1 MYCSRFHSS
10 IYFFDFLVKQIF
22 GNQDIPIFSSP
33 WSDLV
38 TCLGVDF
45 SNFRTKK
52 MSIEHG
58 LSNKALKKIGFKIVN
73 QITNSLF
80 NLLISCPTNLHAFLL

>member
-1 MYCSRFHSS
+1 MLLAHIVTFGFEVLTIPRPNNLGLVSFHDYCSRFHSS

-38 TCLGVDF
+38 TCLRVDF

-52 MSIEHG
+52 MSR
-58 LSNKALKKIGFKIVN
+58 SRTWFV
-73 QITNSLF
+73 QQST
-80 NLLISCPTNLHAFLL
+80 